1 MAPLHTST
9 SPGTHKLLGLELLRF
24 LATISV
30 LLWHYPHFAYIA
42 DAPVDL
48 IRSELPFYNVLFPF
62 YELGEYGVVIFWCIS
77 GFIFFWKYS
86 AIIPDGTVDGWTFF
100 VNRVSRLYP
109 LHLATLLLVAG
120 LQALYAAQH
129 GVFFVYQ
136 SNDLAHFVTQLFM
149 ASDWL
154 PPTGVSFNGPIWS
167 VSIEVLVYA
176 AFFLALRFVTTSPL
190 LNLAMI
196 LAGIASGTLVGKCFV
211 FFYAGGLAAM
221 ARQGVADAPY
231 RARLEA
237 FAACA
242 VVTIPPALW
251 LSGVELAE
259 RSAALLLVYTPILL
273 FVCATPITLPRRTE
287 VLLQAAGNMTYS
299 CYLLHFP
306 IQLTIALAFGALGR
320 AIPYGSPSFW
330 VGFMGLTLTAAYLT
344 YSGFEAPA
352 QRLIRRALLRKK
364 EAERIAPAPLPHH

>member
-1 MAPLHTST
+1 MALPYTST

-48 IRSELPFYNVLFPF
+48 VRSELPFYNVLFPF

-77 GFIFFWKYS
+77 GFIFFWKYG

-100 VNRVSRLYP
+100 VNRLSRLYP

-120 LQALYAAQH
+120 LQALYVAQH

-136 SNDLAHFVTQLFM
+136 SNDLAHFVAQLFM

-176 AFFLALRFVTTSPL
+176 VFFLALRFVTTSPL

-221 ARQGVADAPY
+221 ARQSVADAWY
-231 RARLEA
+231 RPKLEA
-237 FAACA
+237 LALSAA
-242 VVTIPPALW
+242 VGIPVALW
-251 LSGVELAE
+251 ISGIELAE
-259 RSAALLLVYTPILL
+259 RAAALLLVTTPILL
-273 FVCATPITLPRRTE
+273 FACARPIALPRRIE
-287 VLLQAAGNMTYS
+287 NLLQAAGNMTYS

-306 IQLTIALAFGALGR
+306 IQLAIALVFGFLGR
-320 AIPYGSPSFW
+320 AIPYGSQSFW
-330 VGFMGLTLTAAYLT
+330 IGFMALTLSAAYVT
-344 YSGFEAPA
+344 YRGFEAPA
-352 QRLIRRALLRKK
+352 QRLIRRALLRKN
-364 EAERIAPAPLPHH
+364 ETGRIAPAAQP

>member
-1 MAPLHTST
+1 MAKPPTST

-30 LLWHYPHFAYIA
+30 LLWHYPHFAYVA
-42 DAPVDL
+42 DAPVGL
-48 IRSELPFYNVLFPF
+48 VRGELPFYDVLFPF

-86 AIIPDGTVDGWTFF
+86 AVIPDGTVDGWTFF
-100 VNRVSRLYP
+100 VNRLSRLYP

-120 LQALYAAQH
+120 LQALYVAQH
-129 GVFFVYQ
+129 GFAFVYQ
-136 SNDLAHFVTQLFM
+136 SNDLGHFVAQLVM

-176 AFFLALRFVTTSPL
+176 AFFAGLRFVTTSPL

-196 LAGIASGTLVGKCFV
+196 LAGIASGTLVGKCVV

-221 ARQGVADAPY
+221 ARQSVTNAPY
-231 RARLEA
+231 RTKLEILA
-237 FAACA
+237 GCAA
-242 VVTIPPALW
+242 VGIPVALW
-251 LSGVELAE
+251 FSGIDLAE
-259 RSAALLLVYTPILL
+259 RAAALLLVITPMLV
-273 FVCATPITLPRRTE
+273 FACAASITVPRRIE

-306 IQLTIALAFGALGR
+306 IQLAIALVFASLGR
-320 AIPYGSPSFW
+320 AIPYYSDLFW
-330 VGFMGLTLTAAYLT
+330 LGFMGLTLTAAYLT
-344 YSGFEAPA
+344 YRWFEAPA
-352 QRLIRRALLRKK
+352 QRLIRRALLRKNQTG
-364 EAERIAPAPLPHH
+364 RIAPAPLAHH

>member
-1 MAPLHTST
+1 MALPQTST

-30 LLWHYPHFAYIA
+30 LLWHYPHFAYVA

-48 IRSELPFYNVLFPF
+48 VRSELPFYRVLFPF

-100 VNRVSRLYP
+100 VNRLSRLYP

-120 LQALYAAQH
+120 LQVIYVVQH
-129 GVFFVYQ
+129 GFFFVYQ
-136 SNDLAHFVTQLFM
+136 SNDLGHFVAQLFM

-176 AFFLALRFVTTSPL
+176 AFFVSLRFVTTSPL

-221 ARQGVADAPY
+221 ARQGVADAWY
-231 RARLEA
+231 RPKLEA

-242 VVTIPPALW
+242 VVGIPSALW
-251 LSGVELAE
+251 LSGIELAE
-259 RSAALLLVYTPILL
+259 RAAVLLLVTTPILL
-273 FVCATPITLPRRTE
+273 FVCTRPITLPRRIE
-287 VLLQAAGNMTYS
+287 DLLQAAGNMTYS

-306 IQLTIALAFGALGR
+306 IQLAIALVFTSLGR
-320 AIPYGSPSFW
+320 AIPYGTHPFW
-330 VGFMGLTLTAAYLT
+330 IGFMGLTLSAAYVT
-344 YSGFEAPA
+344 YRGFEAPA
-352 QRLIRRALLRKK
+352 QRLIRRALLRKN
-364 EAERIAPAPLPHH
+364 ETGRIAPAAQP

>member
-1 MAPLHTST
+1 MTLPPPST

-24 LATISV
+24 IATISV
-30 LLWHYPHFAYIA
+30 LLWHYPHFAYVA
-42 DAPVDL
+42 ASPVGL
-48 IRSELPFYNVLFPF
+48 VRSELPFYRVLFPF

-86 AIIPDGTVDGWTFF
+86 ALIPNGAVDGWTFF
-100 VNRVSRLYP
+100 VNRLSRLYP
-109 LHLATLLLVAG
+109 LHLATLLLVAA
-120 LQALYAAQH
+120 LQAVYVTQH
-129 GVFFVYQ
+129 GFYFVYQ
-136 SNDLAHFVTQLFM
+136 SNDPGHFLAQLLM

-176 AFFLALRFVTTSPL
+176 AFFLGLRFVTTSPL

-221 ARQGVADAPY
+221 ARQSVADAPY
-231 RARLEA
+231 RPKLEA
-237 FAACA
+237 LAACA
-242 VVTIPPALW
+242 AVGIPLALW
-251 LSGVELAE
+251 LSGVALAE
-259 RSAALLLVYTPILL
+259 RSAALLLIYTPIVL
-273 FVCATPITLPRRTE
+273 FVCARPLSLPGRIE
-287 VLLQAAGNMTYS
+287 DLVQAAGNMTYS

-306 IQLTIALAFGALGR
+306 IQLMIALAFATWGQP
-320 AIPYGSPSFW
+320 IPYGGQLFW

-344 YSGFEAPA
+344 YALFEAPA
-352 QRLIRRALLRKK
+352 QRLIRRALLRKS
-364 EAERIAPAPLPHH
+364 EAGRIAPAPLPRH

>member
-1 MAPLHTST
+1 MALPRTST

-30 LLWHYPHFAYIA
+30 LLWHYPHFAYVA

-48 IRSELPFYNVLFPF
+48 VRSELPFYRVLFPF

-86 AIIPDGTVDGWTFF
+86 ALIPDGAVDSWTFF
-100 VNRVSRLYP
+100 VNRLSRLYP

-120 LQALYAAQH
+120 LQAIYVAQH
-129 GVFFVYQ
+129 GFAFVYQ
-136 SNDLAHFVTQLFM
+136 SNDLGHFVAQLFM

-176 AFFLALRFVTTSPL
+176 AFFVGLRFVTTSPL

-221 ARQGVADAPY
+221 ARQGVADAWY
-231 RARLEA
+231 RPKLEA
-237 FAACA
+237 LAACA
-242 VVTIPPALW
+242 VVGIPASLW

-259 RSAALLLVYTPILL
+259 RSAAVLLVYTPILL
-273 FVCATPITLPRRTE
+273 FVCATPLTLPKRIE
-287 VLLQAAGNMTYS
+287 DLLQAAGNMTYS

-306 IQLTIALAFGALGR
+306 IQLAIALAFGAWGR

-330 VGFMGLTLTAAYLT
+330 IGFMGLTLTAAYLT
-344 YSGFEAPA
+344 YVWFEAPA
-352 QRLIRRALLRKK
+352 QRLIRRALQRKS
-364 EAERIAPAPLPHH
+364 EAARMAPASRP

>member
-1 MAPLHTST
+1 MALPHTST

-48 IRSELPFYNVLFPF
+48 VRSELPFYNVLFPF
-62 YELGEYGVVIFWCIS
+62 YDLGEYGVVIFWCIS
-77 GFIFFWKYS
+77 GFIFFWKYG

-100 VNRVSRLYP
+100 VNRLSRLYP

-120 LQALYAAQH
+120 LQALYVAQH
-129 GVFFVYQ
+129 GFFFVYQ
-136 SNDLAHFVTQLFM
+136 SNDLAHFVAQLFM

-167 VSIEVLVYA
+167 VSIEVLAYA
-176 AFFLALRFVTTSPL
+176 VFFLALRFVTTSPL

-221 ARQGVADAPY
+221 ARQSVADAWY
-231 RARLEA
+231 RPKLEA
-237 FAACA
+237 LALSAA
-242 VVTIPPALW
+242 VGIPVALW
-251 LSGVELAE
+251 ISGIELAE
-259 RSAALLLVYTPILL
+259 RAAALLLVTTPILL
-273 FVCATPITLPRRTE
+273 FACARPIALPRRIE
-287 VLLQAAGNMTYS
+287 NLLQAAGNMTYS

-306 IQLTIALAFGALGR
+306 IQLAIALVFGFLGR
-320 AIPYGSPSFW
+320 AIPYGSQSFW
-330 VGFMGLTLTAAYLT
+330 IGFMALTLSAAYVT
-344 YSGFEAPA
+344 YRGFEAPA
-352 QRLIRRALLRKK
+352 QRLIRRALLRKN
-364 EAERIAPAPLPHH
+364 ETGRIAPAAQP

>member
-1 MAPLHTST
+1 MALPHTST
-9 SPGTHKLLGLELLRF
+9 SSGTHKLLGLELLRF
-24 LATISV
+24 IATISV
-30 LLWHYPHFAYIA
+30 LLWHYPHFAYVA

-48 IRSELPFYNVLFPF
+48 VRSELPFYRVLFPF

-86 AIIPDGTVDGWTFF
+86 ALIPDGAVDGWTFF
-100 VNRVSRLYP
+100 VNRLSRLYP

-120 LQALYAAQH
+120 LQALYVAQH
-129 GVFFVYQ
+129 GFFFVYQ
-136 SNDLAHFVTQLFM
+136 SNDLAHFVAQLFM

-176 AFFLALRFVTTSPL
+176 AFFLALRFVTASPL

-221 ARQGVADAPY
+221 ARQSVADAPY
-231 RARLEA
+231 RPKLEA
-237 FAACA
+237 LAACA
-242 VVTIPPALW
+242 VVGIPLALRV
-251 LSGVELAE
+251 SGIALAE
-259 RSAALLLVYTPILL
+259 RAAALLLVYTPLLL
-273 FVCATPITLPRRTE
+273 FVCTTPLTLPKRVE
-287 VLLQAAGNMTYS
+287 DLLQAAGNMTYS

-306 IQLTIALAFGALGR
+306 IQLMIALAFASWGQP
-320 AIPYGSPSFW
+320 IPYGSQLFW
-330 VGFMGLTLTAAYLT
+330 IGFMGLTLTAAYLT
-344 YSGFEAPA
+344 YAGFEAPA
-352 QRLIRRALLRKK
+352 QRLIRRALLRKN
-364 EAERIAPAPLPHH
+364 EAGRIAPAPLPRH